1 MDLLHTQLLLQSI
14 TSMAIAIGLIVAA
27 FQFRHWRKVAHVSNF
42 TKLVEMQ
49 MELRK
54 MRVDDPELARV
65 YKHDVE
71 GMTSDREIREYFMN
85 LMQVSIFEIV
95 WFSYINDM
103 IPDDY
108 FESWVKRMRDIAT
121 EESFQK
127 MVARKSMKI
136 LHDDFQKY
144 IEEMAASV
152 QGSAP
157 PSLASPAA
165 E

>member
-14 TSMAIAIGLIVAA
+14 SSLAIATGIIVAA
-27 FQFRHWRKVAHVSNF
+27 VQFRHWRKVAHVSNF

-54 MRVDDPELARV
+54 MRVDDPSLAKV

-71 GMTSDREIREYFMN
+71 GMANDQEIREYFMN

-95 WFSYINDM
+95 WFSHINDM

-108 FESWVKRMRDIAT
+108 WDSWVKRMRDIAT

-127 MVARKSMKI
+127 MVGSPSMKI

-144 IEEMAASV
+144 LEDLAAGV
-152 QGSAP
+152 RAKTP
-157 PSLASPAA
+157 RK
-165 E
+165 

>member
-1 MDLLHTQLLLQSI
+1 MDLLHAQLLFQSI
-14 TSMAIAIGLIVAA
+14 SSTAIAVGLIVAGI
-27 FQFRHWRKVAHVSNF
+27 QFRHWRKVAHVGNF

-54 MRVDDPELARV
+54 MRVYDPSLAKV

-71 GMTSDREIREYFMN
+71 GMENDQEVREYFMN

-95 WFSYINDM
+95 WFSHINDM

-108 FESWVKRMRDIAT
+108 FESWVKRMRDIAK

-127 MVARKSMKI
+127 MIASKSMKI
-136 LHDDFQKY
+136 HHDGFQKY
-144 IEEMAASV
+144 LEELAAGV
-152 QGSAP
+152 NGGSRP
-157 PSLASPAA
+157 LA
-165 E
+165 

>member
-1 MDLLHTQLLLQSI
+1 MDLLHTQLLFQSI
-14 TSMAIAIGLIVAA
+14 SSTAIAVGLIVAA
-27 FQFRHWRKVAHVSNF
+27 IQFRHWRKVAHVGNF

-54 MRVDDPELARV
+54 MRVDDPSLAKV

-71 GMTSDREIREYFMN
+71 EMASDQEIREYFMN

-95 WFSYINDM
+95 WFSHINNM

-108 FESWVKRMRDIAT
+108 FDSWDKRMRDIAT

-127 MVARKSMKI
+127 MIATKSMKI
-136 LHDDFQKY
+136 HHDGFQKY
-144 IEEMAASV
+144 LEELAAGV
-152 QGSAP
+152 RTQAP
-157 PSLASPAA
+157 RK
-165 E
+165 

>member
-14 TSMAIAIGLIVAA
+14 SSFAIAVGLIVAA
-27 FQFRHWRKVAHVSNF
+27 VQFRHWRKVAYVGNF

-49 MELRK
+49 MLLRK
-54 MRVDDPELARV
+54 MRVDDPSLAKV

-71 GMTSDREIREYFMN
+71 GMANDQEIREYFMN

-95 WFSYINDM
+95 WFSHINDM

-108 FESWVKRMRDIAT
+108 FQSWVKRMRDIAA

-127 MVARKSMKI
+127 MVGSPSMKI
-136 LHDDFQKY
+136 LHDDFQRY
-144 IEEMAASV
+144 IEEMAGSV
-152 QGSAP
+152 RAHAP
-157 PSLASPAA
+157 QN
-165 E
+165 ETRRG